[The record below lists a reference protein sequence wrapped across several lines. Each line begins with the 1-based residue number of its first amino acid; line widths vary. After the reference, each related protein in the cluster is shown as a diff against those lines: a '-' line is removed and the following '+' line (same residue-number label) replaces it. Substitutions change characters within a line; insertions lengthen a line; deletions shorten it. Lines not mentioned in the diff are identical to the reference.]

1 MRNYTYEAIAS
12 INGIDNNKDLMEVW
26 NVLKTK
32 YDKNLEKELNS
43 FYIGEDLQVVMKS
56 GVLYDARVEKINKKT
71 IKIVLTDEE
80 YKNRF
85 VTYNV
90 HPKHLRREEM

>member
-1 MRNYTYEAIAS
+1 MNYKYQAIEG
-12 INGIDNNKDLMEVW
+12 INLIDNNTDLKEVW
-26 NVLKTK
+26 VRLKIK
-32 YDKNLEKELNS
+32 WDENLERELNS
-43 FYIGEDLQVVMKS
+43 FYIGENLQVVMKS

-80 YKNRF
+80 YKDRF